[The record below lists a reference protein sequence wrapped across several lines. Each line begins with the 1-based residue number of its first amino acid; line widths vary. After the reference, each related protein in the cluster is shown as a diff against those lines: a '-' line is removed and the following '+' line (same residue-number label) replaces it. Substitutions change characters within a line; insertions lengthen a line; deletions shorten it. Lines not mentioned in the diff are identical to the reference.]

1 MPDLVNLYGPV
12 DHASVADSIIG
23 QIEELILSGVLKDGA
38 RLPPERDLAE
48 QMAVSRPKVR
58 EALKELETRGL
69 IKVRH
74 GDGTFVAPL
83 IGAAMSP
90 ALIDLYSRHAGA
102 FLDYL
107 EFRKEQEGFAAQ
119 LAAERATAADKEILA
134 GILAEMEAADASR
147 DIAASQDADVRFHAA
162 IVDAS
167 HNSLLVHTM
176 TSIYELTRKNLF
188 YNRGF
193 LRVMDGTGELLLA
206 QHKAIHAAIA
216 EGSPDRAKG
225 AAQDH
230 IAFVEKSYITAMNRS
245 KRELVALRRKALFG
259 AAPTEGSGPGIPD
272 KGLPAQAG
280 NL

>member
-1 MPDLVNLYGPV
+1 MSDLANAYDPI

-23 QIEELILSGVLKDGA
+23 QIEELILSGALKGGA
-38 RLPPERDLAE
+38 RLPAERDLAE

-58 EALKELETRGL
+58 EAIKELEARNL
-69 IKVRH
+69 VKVRH

-107 EFRKEQEGFAAQ
+107 EFRKEQEGFAAE
-119 LAAERATAADKEILA
+119 LAAERATVADKEILA
-134 GILAEMEAADASR
+134 AIVTELELADAR
-147 DIAASQDADVRFHAA
+147 QDNAASQDADVRFHAA
-162 IVDAS
+162 IVDGA
-167 HNSLLVHTM
+167 HNSLLIHTM

-193 LRVMDGTGELLLA
+193 LRVMDGTGEALLA

-216 EGSPDRAKG
+216 EGNPDRAKA

-230 IAFVEKSYITAMNRS
+230 IGFVERSYVTAMNRS
-245 KRELVALRRKALFG
+245 KRELVALRRKALLG
-259 AAPTEGSGPGIPD
+259 AGSAERPTLAP
-272 KGLPAQAG
+272 PARRPPA
-280 NL
+280 

>member
-1 MPDLVNLYGPV
+1 MPDLANLYGPV
-12 DHASVADSIIG
+12 DHASVADSIIS
-23 QIEELILSGVLKDGA
+23 QIEELILSGVLKSGA

-58 EALKELETRGL
+58 EALKALETRGL

-83 IGAAMSP
+83 IGAAMSS

-119 LAAERATAADKEILA
+119 LAAERATATDKEILA
-134 GILAEMEAADASR
+134 EIVAEMEAADTSR
-147 DIAASQDADVRFHAA
+147 DSAASQDADVRFHAA

-167 HNSLLVHTM
+167 HNTLLVHTM

-193 LRVMDGTGELLLA
+193 LRVMDGTGDLLMA

-216 EGSPDRAKG
+216 EGSPDRAKR
-225 AAQDH
+225 AAEDH

-245 KRELVALRRKALFG
+245 KRELVSMRRKSLLGSASD
-259 AAPTEGSGPGIPD
+259 EGSGRGIAAN
-272 KGLPAQAG
+272 GVTTAAG
-280 NL
+280 